1 LQFQRRAL
9 APAIGLRAS
18 TLTTTDCPCEDVI
31 KQAGDAISS
40 WLAAPE

>member
-9 APAIGLRAS
+9 APGDQPGQS